1 MIRLPL
7 THVNTAIRSKYQDIR
22 GLVGEDRD
30 GLNLDL
36 VGVIPIPIPC
46 FFGSTELVLQKT
58 KNKWQD

>member
-1 MIRLPL
+1 M
-7 THVNTAIRSKYQDIR
+7 NTAIRSKYQDIR